1 MDETPEIPE
10 TPSSFSENDLSTE
23 DLAILRKFDAM
34 EDFLPDETSHSAGAN
49 LSTNTS
55 SYYLSPGQGI
65 SPAERADG
73 GYEEVSPEDLLLLF
87 ISEVEEDVGV
97 LRNGVQQLAPGET
110 LDVLHLQLLE
120 RKAHKIKGTA
130 GAFGSN
136 ALASIA
142 RYTETLIHLLVQG
155 SLRPRTGLAVLMSAI
170 SALEAT
176 LNSLVT
182 IGEESPVPLAELEAE
197 FKARNMDV
205 TSGSLTSIS
214 ADTFVDFEEPGDV
227 SPSVPVDMAM
237 THIDQLLQQGEQLT
251 DLPSVRIDLDR
262 FEQLL
267 LHSEQLTDRQ
277 MSLRSAQQQVEI
289 ALQELH
295 SAQARL
301 MRLEFLYSTVP
312 LFTKV
317 SDSTFERQVHADDRP
332 ASSMIAGIL
341 DEANERLGR
350 DYEHKG
356 RRQTRHFYTRQPLY
370 WDELEIDSYT
380 ETDTLKNKL
389 SEAIADVATAAT
401 QVRTAFAQL
410 NNLLQKQMAAV
421 QSVRRDTLSLR
432 LTPLRALMGRIE
444 RVVTMN
450 DRAKPGHIHF
460 EMQGETV
467 EIDQHILEEL
477 KTPLLHLAR
486 TCVTPSLQHH
496 TGDEMR
502 PYSGRVWFYAT
513 AVGNE
518 VAIEIGTSLLVEGG
532 ALDEVQDTIRRLHGS
547 IFVQRNAV
555 GGISFHLRLPRS
567 QGSIWGLLVQ
577 AGQQRVMVPFAQ
589 IQRIEYGPEG
599 EKDSHPLRG
608 RGNNRSLPVYSLSNL
623 LGVPPSLMPAQHIQ
637 PILLLHP
644 ESSRLR
650 IQVDAVI
657 GEVEQVVRPLAP
669 YLRSPGIIGS
679 VVDNTGYSKDVGN
692 ASDVGEVLL
701 VVNLV
706 ELIGFAAGRKDVMH
720 RGEVR
725 EELGHYELRPYSSWL
740 QKVVLVA
747 DDSIS
752 IRKSLLQTLSAAGYR
767 AVCVNDGMEALEY
780 LLDHDMPHVLLLD
793 VEMPNLNGYD
803 LLSIIRAH
811 PQLATAKIVML
822 TSRSSEKH
830 KRRALEMGAHAYLTK
845 PCPQDVLLNTI
856 RSLPQ

>member
-1 MDETPEIPE
+1 MDETPETPE
-10 TPSSFSENDLSTE
+10 ISASFRENDLSAE
-23 DLAILRKFDAM
+23 DLAVLREFDAM
-34 EDFLPDETSHSAGAN
+34 EDFLPDETSHSVETN
-49 LSTNTS
+49 LSHS
-55 SYYLSPGQGI
+55 ERVEKSA
-65 SPAERADG
+65 AEG

-97 LRNGVQQLAPGET
+97 LRNGVQQLEPGET
-110 LDVLHLQLLE
+110 LDVVQLQLLE

-155 SLRPRTGLAVLMSAI
+155 SFRPRPGLDILKSAI

-176 LNSLVT
+176 LSSLVT
-182 IGEESPVPLAELEAE
+182 TGEESGVPLEELEVE
-197 FKARNMDV
+197 FKAREMDI
-205 TSGSLTSIS
+205 TGGTLTYVP
-214 ADTFVDFEEPGDV
+214 ADTSVDIEEPGDV
-227 SPSVPVDMAM
+227 LQAVRIDMA
-237 THIDQLLQQGEQLT
+237 TAHFEQQSEQLT
-251 DLPSVRIDLDR
+251 DLPSVRVDLGR

-267 LHSEQLTDRQ
+267 LHSEQLTDLQ
-277 MSLRSAQQQVEI
+277 MSLSSAQQQVEI
-289 ALQELH
+289 SLQELH
-295 SAQARL
+295 SAQTRL
-301 MRLEFLYSTVP
+301 MRLEFLYSTIP
-312 LFTKV
+312 LFAKV
-317 SDSTFERQVHADDRP
+317 SGRDRFIESAFDRQVHADDRP

-356 RRQTRHFYTRQPLY
+356 RRQTRQFSMRQPLY

-380 ETDTLKNKL
+380 EADTLKNRL
-389 SEAIADVATAAT
+389 SEAIADVATAAA

-410 NNLLQKQMAAV
+410 NNLLQKQMASV

-432 LTPLRALMGRIE
+432 LTPLRALLGRIE

-450 DRAKPGHIHF
+450 DRAQQGRIHF
-460 EMQGETV
+460 EVQGETV
-467 EIDQHILEEL
+467 EIDQNILEEL
-477 KTPLLHLAR
+477 KAPLLHLAR
-486 TCVTPSLQHH
+486 ACVTPSLQFDE
-496 TGDEMR
+496 GDELH
-502 PYSGRVWFYAT
+502 PYRGRVWFYAQT
-513 AVGNE
+513 VGNE

-532 ALDEVQDTIRRLHGS
+532 AVDEVQDTIRRLHGS

-555 GGISFHLRLPRS
+555 GGISFHLRLPRA
-567 QGSIWGLLVQ
+567 QGSVWGLLVQ

-589 IQRIEYGPEG
+589 IQRIEYGQVEDG
-599 EKDSHPLRG
+599 S
-608 RGNNRSLPVYSLSNL
+608 VIYSLSNL
-623 LGVPPSLMPAQHIQ
+623 LGVPAELPPAQHMQ
-637 PILLLHP
+637 RILLLHP
-644 ESSRLR
+644 ASMRLR
-650 IQVDAVI
+650 VQVDAVI
-657 GEVEQVVRPLAP
+657 GDIEQVISPLAP
-669 YLRSPGIIGS
+669 YLRSPGIIGTAI
-679 VVDNTGYSKDVGN
+679 DNTSYIKDMGD
-692 ASDVGEVLL
+692 ASDAGNVLL
-701 VVNLV
+701 VVNLP
-706 ELIGFAAGRKDVMH
+706 ELIRYAAGRKDVMY

-725 EELGHYELRPYSSWL
+725 EEPGRYELRSYGEL

-752 IRKSLLQTLSAAGYR
+752 IRNSLLQTLSAAGYR
-767 AVCVNDGMEALEY
+767 AVGVNDGMEALEY
-780 LLDHDMPHVLLLD
+780 LLDHALPHVLLLD

-811 PQLATAKIVML
+811 PQLATVKIVML

-830 KRRALEMGAHAYLTK
+830 ERRALELGAHAYLTK